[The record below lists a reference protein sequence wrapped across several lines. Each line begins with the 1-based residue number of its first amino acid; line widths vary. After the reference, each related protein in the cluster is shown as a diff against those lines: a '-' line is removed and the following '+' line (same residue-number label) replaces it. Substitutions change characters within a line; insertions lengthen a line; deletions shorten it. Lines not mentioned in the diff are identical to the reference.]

1 MKYETRL
8 WIFLFIILICIL
20 GIIVKETVFRPHFL
34 EGARTMPRPTRH
46 AYEEEDNQTYLKRPS
61 VGQLSMN
68 NWIDQTISSYFDE
81 HNVPYTNA
89 INLYTNYCVSQGLT
103 TDENKRRLK
112 DLCFYII
119 DYVIPSLPSVDN
131 PNPSVILPPIEF
143 NSMNFNAYNYNA
155 SVANEAYN
163 YLANNPAPLFPPEF
177 SSALNGDGPWD
188 SSGTTQDGSSN
199 SPGAGGSSG
208 STSGSSSS
216 SSSGSGGCGTT
227 CPSACLGNM
236 VDSTNGSSGSYGS
249 YGGLNGLGT
258 FDVSLSFQYNMFNI
272 TPFGIYSLANQITSP
287 SAYMGHAGY
296 LITNQPNLT
305 PNPNTLN
312 SNIESIFTTYFD
324 IGNTNSP
331 TPYALGVFDFFAKHY
346 LPVDDPHKNKL
357 CDLIYYIMEQII
369 PGLPT
374 EGHPYSYVE
383 WKPIRWLSHSSV

>member
-1 MKYETRL
+1 MKYETRI
-8 WIFLFIILICIL
+8 WIFLCIILICIL

-46 AYEEEDNQTYLKRPS
+46 AYKEEDNQVSQQRPS
-61 VGQLSMN
+61 VKQLSMN
-68 NWIDQTISSYFDE
+68 EWIDQTISTYFDE
-81 HNVPYTNA
+81 NNVPYTNV

-131 PNPSVILPPIEF
+131 LNPSVILPPIEF
-143 NSMNFNAYNYNA
+143 NSTNFNAYNYNA
-155 SVANEAYN
+155 SGLANEAYN
-163 YLANNPAPLFPPEF
+163 YWANNPAPLFPPEF
-177 SSALNGDGPWD
+177 SSALNGVGPWD
-188 SSGTTQDGSSN
+188 SSGSTTYDGSSN
-199 SPGAGGSSG
+199 IPGSKGTSG
-208 STSGSSSS
+208 SSSSS
-216 SSSGSGGCGTT
+216 SSSGSGGCGTS

-236 VDSTNGSSGSYGS
+236 VNTMNSANGTNGTN
-249 YGGLNGLGT
+249 GGLNGFGS
-258 FDVSLSFQYNMFNI
+258 FDVSLSFQYSMFTI
-272 TPFGIYSLANQITSP
+272 TPFDIYSLADQINSP
-287 SAYMGHAGY
+287 SAFMGHAGY

-312 SNIESIFTTYFD
+312 SNIESLFSTYFD
-324 IGNTNSP
+324 FGNTNAP

-357 CDLIYYIMEQII
+357 RDLIYYIMEQII

-374 EGHPYSYVE
+374 DSHPYSYVE
-383 WKPIRWLSHSSV
+383 WKPIRWLSHSSL